1 MFIKYLPALL
11 MLMAG
16 IIALVSGMIKR
27 IDLLLSL
34 EILFLV
40 MIVFFGIGKVVQKM
54 IINMIETNKR
64 IEKEKEQ
71 QKQQEQENEK
81 EQAEER

>member
-34 EILFLV
+34 EILFVV

-54 IINMIETNKR
+54 IISMIETNKR

>member
-34 EILFLV
+34 EILFV
-40 MIVFFGIGKVVQKM
+40 VIIVFFGIGKAVQKM